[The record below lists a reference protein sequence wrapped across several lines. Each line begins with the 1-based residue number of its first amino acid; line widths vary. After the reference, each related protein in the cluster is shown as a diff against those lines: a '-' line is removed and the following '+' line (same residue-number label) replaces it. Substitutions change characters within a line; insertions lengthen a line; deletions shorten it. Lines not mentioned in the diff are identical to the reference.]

1 MDINQHIERYISPSN
16 NWENDTKLNGIGCGG
31 AKQMENVL
39 IVEDEKPIARFLELE
54 LQHEGFRVE
63 LAYEGRQALE
73 MALQNNYDYILLD
86 LMLPQLNGIEVCR
99 RIRSVKSTP
108 IIMLTAR
115 DTVIDRVSGLDSGAD
130 DYISKPFAIEEILA
144 RIRSIKRRLNK
155 QQEVTYRIADLSME
169 VDTHQVMRSGK
180 KIELSGREFELL
192 KYMLE
197 HKNIVLTRNSILDRV
212 WDTQFDGETNVIDV
226 YIRYLRAKIDDPFSL
241 KLIHT
246 VRNFGY
252 VLREA

>member
-1 MDINQHIERYISPSN
+1 V
-16 NWENDTKLNGIGCGG
+16 GG

-63 LAYEGRQALE
+63 LAHEGRQALE

-130 DYISKPFAIEEILA
+130 DYVSKPFAIEEILA
-144 RIRSIKRRLNK
+144 RIRSIKRRLDK
-155 QQEVTYRIADLSME
+155 QQGVTYSIADLNME
-169 VDTHQVMRSGK
+169 IDTHKVMRSGK

-212 WDTQFDGETNVIDV
+212 WDTQFEGETNVIDV